1 MSNLKFVCKKVKK
14 IRFYHIFFIWLASTF
29 FNTDL
34 FYGTEKIL
42 RKEMNKRKR
51 LVKNIKR
58 LFKEPSESTEE
69 KYEKGIQ
76 EIERWQKEANI
87 IEKELY
93 R

>member
-1 MSNLKFVCKKVKK
+1 MSSLNFVCKKVKK

-34 FYGTEKIL
+34 FYGTEKVL

-58 LFKEPSESTEE
+58 LFKEPSDE
-69 KYEKGIQ
+69 KYEKGLQ
-76 EIERWQKEANI
+76 EIERWQKEADI